1 MCYDRSCIYIGM
13 YLSEISENIKYYEY
27 EKSIYINQTNF
38 FLFPT
43 YIYIYNIAQLPTQSR
58 NTSSKTIPSFNYNFY
73 ISLRDYN
80 KY

>member
-43 YIYIYNIAQLPTQSR
+43 YIYVYIYI
-58 NTSSKTIPSFNYNFY
+58 
-73 ISLRDYN
+73 
-80 KY
+80 